1 MRIFDRYVVR
11 EVVLPFVLSLVL
23 LTFLLII
30 PPVLRD
36 AYPLIAKGVD
46 ALIVAKV
53 LVMLLP
59 QALAISIPMAVLLGL
74 LIAFGRMSADREFVA
89 IQSCGVSIYQLLRP
103 VALIA
108 AVTTA
113 ATAYVMIRAR
123 PDANQAF
130 REIVF
135 KEVAARVENKIQPR
149 VLFDQFPNHVL
160 YVRDVDSS
168 HVMHDVFFA
177 DTSKPGTTLISFAR
191 EGRFIID
198 RPHQLVQLQLS
209 HGTQHTTVASQ
220 PEKHQVGQFEE
231 SNLTLDAQ
239 AVFKRAPDRNAPEMT
254 ITELRQVVAS
264 TKPTDPRSIEAR
276 LMLQNNFAIPV
287 ACCVLAL
294 VALGLGVSNRK
305 GGTLASFAVGI
316 IVVFAYYVILYGPRG
331 AATGGVLNPDIEPWL
346 SPIIIGVFGVA
357 LIIWRAKSTDRP
369 MLINWSVNRARSAD
383 VDPDGSTEPAPKPPR
398 IFSRPTTITVP
409 GVKLLDVYTSR
420 QYVQVFVLSIL
431 SALGV
436 FYIATFI
443 DLADKLFKGS
453 ATTGM
458 LLRFFYY
465 QTPQYLYYI
474 VPIAALVGTL
484 VTIGVMTK
492 NSELIVMRACGM
504 SLYRAAMPLMLFA
517 ILASVGLFGLQ
528 EFVLAPANNQADRLE
543 RVIRSWPSQEPSA
556 VNRWIASNSGDIYH
570 YDLFDPAVDRFVRFT
585 EYHFDPRTWRLS
597 DVIYADTVESP
608 VATSDPGRK
617 NWTAQRGWRRT
628 LSLAPSGSATKTAVT
643 FVPFDGRTMTLEA
656 PDYFKTELPDPV
668 KMNFRQLR
676 THIAQLRAS
685 GAPTIS
691 AIVQRQR
698 KLAFPFATLIMALL
712 AVPFA
717 VTTGRR
723 GAMYGIGIGIAMSI
737 TYWVIFQVFTAMG
750 EGGVLTPMLAAWAP
764 NFLFAAAAVYMTLTV
779 RT

>member
-89 IQSCGVSIYQLLRP
+89 IQSCGVSIYGLLRP
-103 VALIA
+103 VAVIA

-113 ATAYVMIRAR
+113 GTAYVMIKAR

-149 VLFDQFPNHVL
+149 VLFDQFPNRVL
-160 YVRDVDSS
+160 YVRDVDAT

-177 DTSKPGTTLISFAR
+177 DTSKPGTTTVSFAR

-198 RPHQLVQLQLS
+198 RPHQIVELQLS
-209 HGTQHTTVASQ
+209 HVTQHTTLASQ
-220 PEKHQVGQFEE
+220 PDHYQAADFEA

-239 AVFKRAPDRNAPEMT
+239 AVFKRAPERNAPEMT
-254 ITELRQVVAS
+254 LAELHQVVAT

-276 LMLQNNFAIPV
+276 LMIQNSFAIPV

-346 SPIIIGVFGVA
+346 SPIIIGVFGVV

-369 MLINWSVNRARSAD
+369 MLINWSVNRARSSDA
-383 VDPDGSTEPAPKPPR
+383 DPDASTESAPKKPR
-398 IFSRPTTITVP
+398 IFSRSTTIKVP
-409 GVKLLDVYTSR
+409 GLKLLDVYTSR
-420 QYVQVFVLSIL
+420 QYIQVFVLSIL

-453 ATTGM
+453 ATTMM

-504 SLYRAAMPLMLFA
+504 SLYRAALPLMLFA

-528 EFVLAPANNQADRLE
+528 EFVLAPANHQADRLE
-543 RVIRSWPSQEPSA
+543 RVIRKYPSQERSA
-556 VNRWIASNSGDIYH
+556 INAWAASNSGDIYH

-585 EYHFDPRTWRLS
+585 QYHFDPQTWRLS
-597 DVIYADTVESP
+597 DVIYADGVVSP
-608 VATSDPGRK
+608 VATADPSRRD
-617 NWTAQRGWRRT
+617 WTAQRGWRRT
-628 LSLAPSGSATKTAVT
+628 LSVANDGKTAKTAVA
-643 FVPFDGRTMTLEA
+643 FVPFESRTMSLE
-656 PDYFKTELPDPV
+656 PPEYFKADLPDPE
-668 KMNFRQLR
+668 KMNFSQLR

-685 GAPTIS
+685 GAPSIS
-691 AIVQRQR
+691 AIVRLQR
-698 KLAFPFATLIMALL
+698 KVAFPFATLIMALL

-723 GAMYGIGIGIAMSI
+723 GALYGIGIGIAMSI